1 MRLFFSKENR
11 MHCQLSLQ
19 GKSQYEASISPNYR
33 NSACGPT
40 TIHVILQYLELP
52 TPSVNQLYEMLGG
65 TKIGLFK
72 WRLIRNLRKLLPTW
86 NVRTC
91 TLKEAIQEIDAGR
104 PVAMRF
110 DRYFSLQWRNKQSI
124 YAYHWV
130 PLIGYEIH
138 NDELLLIFHD
148 NGGRGRESEIRLTRY
163 KDNSKVLNFVK
174 IAPKQVNIKNVPV
187 SKLM

>member
-1 MRLFFSKENR
+1 
-11 MHCQLSLQ
+11 MHCQLPLQ

-40 TIHVILQYLELP
+40 TIHVILQYLGAP
-52 TPSVNQLYEMLGG
+52 TPSINQLYEMLGG

-72 WRLIRNLRKLLPTW
+72 WRLIRNLRMLLPAW

-91 TLKEAIQEIDAGR
+91 TLKEALQEIDEGR

-110 DRYFSLQWRNKQSI
+110 DRYFSLQWCNKKST

-130 PLIGYEIH
+130 PLIGYKIQQ
-138 NDELLLIFHD
+138 DELSLIFHD
-148 NGGRGRESEIRLTRY
+148 NGGSDRESEIRLSRY
-163 KDNSKVLNFVK
+163 QDNVKVLSFVK
-174 IAPKQVNIKNVPV
+174 IAPKQVNIKNVLV
-187 SKLM
+187 SKLK